1 MRQSRTATRGF
12 TLIELLVVI
21 AIIAVLAA
29 ILFPVFARARERGN
43 ESACVSN
50 MRHLGTAAQVYADD
64 NDGFMPP
71 GHDVK
76 AGDGPPDEGT
86 HWYKAMAAGIRN
98 TEILRCPTD
107 PDKTALMPMRGSYGR
122 LKAYSSGEP
131 QPYTSY
137 LINGAFTDKVDG
149 RRNTLSTLHHP
160 ADTILFVERNQ
171 KRLKELTWVDDDDY
185 HPWEAAWI
193 WADNAGI
200 ASSRH
205 HGGAIYLY
213 ADGHAH
219 WRRFEETYTPN
230 GLNQHLP

>member
-1 MRQSRTATRGF
+1 MRQNRTAIRGF
-12 TLIELLVVI
+12 TLVELLVVI

-43 ESACVSN
+43 QSACLSN
-50 MRHLGTAAQVYADD
+50 LRQLGTSAQVYADD
-64 NDGFMPP
+64 NDGYLPS

-76 AGDGPPDEGT
+76 TGDGPPDEGT
-86 HWYKAMAAGIRN
+86 HWYEAMAPGIRSH
-98 TEILRCPTD
+98 EILTCPAD
-107 PDKTALMPMRGSYGR
+107 PDKAQYMPSRAPYGSLGVNVVA
-122 LKAYSSGEP
+122 KA

-137 LINGAFTDKVDG
+137 LINGVLTDKVNG
-149 RRNTLSTLHHP
+149 RRNGLSTLHHP

-185 HPWEAAWI
+185 HPWEAAWT

-205 HGGAIYLY
+205 HGGADYLY
-213 ADGHAH
+213 ADGHTR
-219 WRRFEETYTPN
+219 WRKFEETYTPN